1 VSGFSRTVTVRLK
14 ADTTYRRKFMT
25 PESDTKMTGVYL
37 GAIAVEAAIIL
48 ALWVFGRMFS

>member
-1 VSGFSRTVTVRLK
+1 VTVRLK